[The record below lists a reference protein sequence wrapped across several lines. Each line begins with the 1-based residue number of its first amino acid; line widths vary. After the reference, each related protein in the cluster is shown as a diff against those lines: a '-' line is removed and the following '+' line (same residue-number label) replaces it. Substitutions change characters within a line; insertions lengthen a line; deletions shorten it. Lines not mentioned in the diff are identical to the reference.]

1 MSKLKYH
8 EALKA
13 MQAGVGLDL
22 EVGATKGLSAKH
34 LRVGVNS
41 AMIDTGALMRLLI
54 KKGVFTAQEA
64 DDALEEVANEEV
76 DSYEKLL
83 SEKLAAK
90 VTLGYDAT
98 LDCGFVDI
106 KKT

>member
-13 MQAGVGLDL
+13 MQAAIGMDVETG
-22 EVGATKGLSAKH
+22 TKSASPKH
-34 LRVGVNS
+34 LRVGINS
-41 AMIDTGALMRLLI
+41 AMIDTGAIARLLI
-54 KKGVFTAQEA
+54 KKGVFTEQEF
-64 DDALEEVANEEV
+64 DESLEVLANEEV
-76 DSYEKLL
+76 ASYEKLL